1 MSYLLFLFAV
11 CVFVF
16 EYEMIFGNPPN
27 VIIRIKGFNALCNQG
42 SKHQIFRI
50 AGEKKV
56 LNEKYYTEP
65 TSISE
70 KNPKKRK
77 DEKKIYK
84 SLTEFN
90 VKSIVT
96 AKSNASP

>member
-11 CVFVF
+11 CVCVF
-16 EYEMIFGNPPN
+16 EYQMIFGNPPN

-42 SKHQIFRI
+42 SNHQIFLI
-50 AGEKKV
+50 AGEKRV
-56 LNEKYYTEP
+56 LNEKYHTKP

-70 KNPKKRK
+70 KHKKNK
-77 DEKKIYK
+77 DEKYK

-96 AKSNASP
+96 AK